1 MLFSLAIIMIMGLL
15 LGEICKRC
23 HLPMLIGML
32 AVGVIIGPYAFNWID
47 GSILTISPQL
57 RKIALIIILTRAGLS
72 LNISELRKNGRSAV
86 LMCFVPACFEILGM
100 ILFAPIFLNITHI
113 EAAIMG
119 AVIGAVSPAVIVPK
133 MLKLSDEGYGK
144 ENGIPQLL
152 MAGASVDDIF
162 VIVMFSAFVCL
173 EQTGN
178 VSVMSFAKIPVSIIL
193 GIIAGGLIGFTLSKL
208 FKRLHIRDTVKI
220 ILILSMSLLLSAFE
234 DGCSNTVPFSAM
246 IAVMCIGISIQKE
259 RPVVAKRLS
268 ERYSKLWVFFEIL
281 LFTLVGACINAD
293 YVIKAGFQSVLLIF
307 VVLVFR
313 MTGVFV
319 CLIKTK
325 LSMKERLFCMFAY
338 MPKATVQAAIGGI
351 PLAMGLNCGEIVLT
365 VAVLSIIITA
375 PLGAFIIDVTYK
387 KLLKQ

>member
-1 MLFSLAIIMIMGLL
+1 
-15 LGEICKRC
+15 
-23 HLPMLIGML
+23 
-32 AVGVIIGPYAFNWID
+32 
-47 GSILTISPQL
+47 
-57 RKIALIIILTRAGLS
+57 
-72 LNISELRKNGRSAV
+72 
-86 LMCFVPACFEILGM
+86 MCFVPACFEILGM
-100 ILFAPIFLNITHI
+100 IFFAPIFLNITHI
-113 EAAIMG
+113 EAANMG

-144 ENGIPQLL
+144 ENGIPQLI
-152 MAGASVDDIF
+152 MTGASVDDIFVF

-193 GIIAGGLIGFTLSKL
+193 GIIAGGLIGVTLSKL
-208 FKRLHIRDTVKI
+208 FKQAHIRDTVKI

-234 DGCSNTVPFSAM
+234 DSYGNTIPFSAM

-259 RPVVAKRLS
+259 RPDAAKRLS

-281 LFTLVGACINAD
+281 LFTLVGACINAN

-313 MTGVFV
+313 MAGVFV

-325 LSMKERLFCMFAY
+325 LSIKERLFCMLAY

-351 PLAMGLNCGEIVLT
+351 PLAMGLKCGEIVLT

-375 PLGAFIIDVTYK
+375 PLGAFIIDITYK
-387 KLLKQ
+387 KLLKQK

>member
-15 LGEICKRC
+15 LGEVCKRF

-32 AVGVIIGPYAFNWID
+32 AVGVIIGPYALNWID

-72 LNISELRKNGRSAV
+72 LNIGELRKNGRSAV

-100 ILFAPIFLNITHI
+100 ILFAPVFLNITHI

-178 VSVMSFAKIPVSIIL
+178 ISVMSFAKIPVSIIL
-193 GIIAGGLIGFTLSKL
+193 GIIAGGLIGVALSKL
-208 FKRLHIRDTVKI
+208 FKRVHIRDTVKI
-220 ILILSMSLLLSAFE
+220 ILILSMSLLLSALE
-234 DGCSNTVPFSAM
+234 DSYGNTVPFSAM

-259 RPVVAKRLS
+259 RPAAAKRLS
-268 ERYSKLWVFFEIL
+268 ERYSKLWVFFEI
-281 LFTLVGACINAD
+281 F
-293 YVIKAGFQSVLLIF
+293 IF
-307 VVLVFR
+307 
-313 MTGVFV
+313 
-319 CLIKTK
+319 
-325 LSMKERLFCMFAY
+325 
-338 MPKATVQAAIGGI
+338 
-351 PLAMGLNCGEIVLT
+351 
-365 VAVLSIIITA
+365 
-375 PLGAFIIDVTYK
+375 YK
-387 KLLKQ
+387 KKQRDRQQE